1 MPLESHAKGSEMQL
15 TEEEI
20 QGERMKA
27 LNAKNMRL
35 QGEIS
40 ILRRNMISLE
50 KENFSMKEQ
59 KSQATL
65 YELRKIESLKKEVNV
80 LKVESRIKEN
90 QFRAFKKQKVE
101 PEIDIKWA
109 LLKAQSEISF
119 SLYPFE
125 YRRLRFLKDFFYH
138 DFCQLD
144 SKLVIKEMKQRI
156 CRFKEFVEFY
166 VLFSCK
172 AEVFR
177 EFFQAVLVNQLFSER
192 KIELFNTLPVD
203 WILNFNDERMVV
215 LVKDYVD
222 RNYKQMVFFLQRV
235 VEERP
240 FLLNVIMTK
249 QMFNEVARMN
259 TKGARRLV
267 AEICKKGGMSFVDH
281 TNLHYISQD
290 DLKAIYGSLYFEVS
304 LDLSYEKQAR
314 VMREESGDGTGH
326 IA

>member
-1 MPLESHAKGSEMQL
+1 MPLESHVKRSEMQL

-20 QGERMKA
+20 QSEKMNELKKA
-27 LNAKNMRL
+27 NMRL

-40 ILRRNMISLE
+40 ILRKNMISLE

-59 KSQATL
+59 KSQASL

-80 LKVESRIKEN
+80 LRVESRIKEN

-101 PEIDIKWA
+101 PVIDIKWA
-109 LLKAQSEISF
+109 LLKAKSEISF

-125 YRRLRFLKDFFYH
+125 YRRLKFLKDFFYH

-144 SKLVIKEMKQRI
+144 SKLVIKEMKQWI
-156 CRFKEFVEFY
+156 SRFKEFVEFY
-166 VLFSCK
+166 ILFSCK
-172 AEVFR
+172 AEVFK
-177 EFFQAVLVNQLFSER
+177 EFFHTVLVNQMFSER
-192 KIELFNTLPVD
+192 KIEFFNTLPVD

-222 RNYKQMVFFLQRV
+222 KNFRKMIFFLHRV

-249 QMFNEVARMN
+249 EMFNEVAKMN

-267 AEICKKGGMSFVDH
+267 AGICKRGGMSFVNH
-281 TNLHYISQD
+281 TNLQYVAQD
-290 DLKAIYGSLYFEVS
+290 DLKAIYGSQYFEVK
-304 LDLSYEKQAR
+304 LGFEL
-314 VMREESGDGTGH
+314 
-326 IA
+326 

>member
-1 MPLESHAKGSEMQL
+1 MPLESHVKRSEMQL

-20 QGERMKA
+20 QSEKMNELKKA
-27 LNAKNMRL
+27 NMRL
-35 QGEIS
+35 HGEIS
-40 ILRRNMISLE
+40 ILRKNMISLE

-59 KSQATL
+59 KSQASL

-80 LKVESRIKEN
+80 LRVESRIKEN

-101 PEIDIKWA
+101 PVIDIKWA
-109 LLKAQSEISF
+109 LLKAKSEISF

-125 YRRLRFLKDFFYH
+125 YRRLKFLKDFFYH

-144 SKLVIKEMKQRI
+144 SKLVIKEMKQWI
-156 CRFKEFVEFY
+156 SRFKEFVEFY
-166 VLFSCK
+166 ILFSCK
-172 AEVFR
+172 AEVFK
-177 EFFQAVLVNQLFSER
+177 EFFHTVLVNQMFSER
-192 KIELFNTLPVD
+192 KIEFFNTLPVD

-222 RNYKQMVFFLQRV
+222 KNFRQMIFFLHRV

-249 QMFNEVARMN
+249 EMFNEVAKMN

-267 AEICKKGGMSFVDH
+267 AGICKRGGMSFVNH
-281 TNLHYISQD
+281 TNLQYVAQD
-290 DLKAIYGSLYFEVS
+290 DLKAIYGSQYFEVK
-304 LDLSYEKQAR
+304 LGFEL
-314 VMREESGDGTGH
+314 
-326 IA
+326 

>member
-1 MPLESHAKGSEMQL
+1 MPLESHVKRSEMQL

-20 QGERMKA
+20 QSEKMNELKKA
-27 LNAKNMRL
+27 NMRL

-40 ILRRNMISLE
+40 ILRKNMISLE

-59 KSQATL
+59 KSQASL

-80 LKVESRIKEN
+80 LRVESRIKEN

-101 PEIDIKWA
+101 PVIDIKWA
-109 LLKAQSEISF
+109 LLKAKSEISF

-125 YRRLRFLKDFFYH
+125 YRRLKFLKDFFYH

-144 SKLVIKEMKQRI
+144 SKLVIKEMKQWI
-156 CRFKEFVEFY
+156 SRFKEFVEFY
-166 VLFSCK
+166 ILFSCK
-172 AEVFR
+172 AEVFK
-177 EFFQAVLVNQLFSER
+177 EFFHTVLVNQMFSER
-192 KIELFNTLPVD
+192 KIEFFNTLPVD

-222 RNYKQMVFFLQRV
+222 KNFRQMIFFLHRV

-249 QMFNEVARMN
+249 EMFNEVAKMN

-267 AEICKKGGMSFVDH
+267 AGICKRGGMSFVNH
-281 TNLHYISQD
+281 TNLQYVAQD
-290 DLKAIYGSLYFEVS
+290 DLKAIYGSQYFEVK
-304 LDLSYEKQAR
+304 LGFEL
-314 VMREESGDGTGH
+314 
-326 IA
+326 